1 MKKEWKLKKSKTLE
15 LSCMIK
21 KEYIIPIRNLKQAL
35 NHELVLKK
43 VHSINKFNLKVR
55 VKSFID
61 INTELRRKTNNDF
74 EKELFKLMNMEKL
87 WKIFKNIG
95 TRNL

>member
-1 MKKEWKLKKSKTLE
+1 
-15 LSCMIK
+15 MIK

-43 VHSINKFNLKVR
+43 VHSISKFNLKVR

-74 EKELFKLMNMEKL
+74 EKELFKWMNMEKL

>member
-95 TRNL
+95 TQNL

>member
-1 MKKEWKLKKSKTLE
+1 
-15 LSCMIK
+15 MIK

-95 TRNL
+95 TQNL

>member
-35 NHELVLKK
+35 NLELVLKK
-43 VHSINKFNLKVR
+43 VHSISKFNLKVR

-95 TRNL
+95 TQNL

>member
-15 LSCMIK
+15 PSCMIK

-95 TRNL
+95 TQNL

>member
-1 MKKEWKLKKSKTLE
+1 MKKSKTLE

-43 VHSINKFNLKVR
+43 VHSISKFNLKVR

>member
-1 MKKEWKLKKSKTLE
+1 
-15 LSCMIK
+15 MIK

-43 VHSINKFNLKVR
+43 VHSINKFNLKVC

-95 TRNL
+95 TQNL

>member
-1 MKKEWKLKKSKTLE
+1 
-15 LSCMIK
+15 MIK

-35 NHELVLKK
+35 NHELVLEK

-95 TRNL
+95 TQNL

>member
-1 MKKEWKLKKSKTLE
+1 
-15 LSCMIK
+15 MIK

-35 NHELVLKK
+35 NHELVLQK
-43 VHSINKFNLKVR
+43 VHSISKFNLKVR

>member
-35 NHELVLKK
+35 NHELVLEK

-61 INTELRRKTNNDF
+61 INTELRRKTTIL
-74 EKELFKLMNMEKL
+74 K
-87 WKIFKNIG
+87 KNFSSWWIW
-95 TRNL
+95 RNYGKYSKT